1 MMKLHN
7 LIYSAVAALSLN
19 AGAEAILKPGDNW
32 KVIRFNVNQIEKG
45 SVLDLGSILNH
56 HRPAGKYGFLK
67 AKGEY
72 FEFEKL
78 PGVRQ
83 RFFGVNLSEN
93 SNIPTKAEATL
104 MAEAIARAG
113 YNSVRFHHFENNSQF
128 LLTSYARACIITK

>member
-1 MMKLHN
+1 MYKLRT
-7 LIYSAVAALSLN
+7 LACCTALASSCFCAAN
-19 AGAEAILKPGDNW
+19 TTVLKPDDNW
-32 KVIRFNVNQIEKG
+32 KVIRFNVTKIEKG
-45 SVLDLGSILNH
+45 SVLDFGSILNN

-93 SNIPTKAEATL
+93 SNVPTKEEAPHL
-104 MAEAIARAG
+104 AEAIARAG
-113 YNSVRFHHFENNSQF
+113 YNSVRFHHFE
-128 LLTSYARACIITK
+128 L